1 MRRAVA
7 LLAISLAVAAVAGCG
22 GGASRPRFE
31 PAADWHLL
39 SGDGELAAANVP
51 FAGRDRSLSSP
62 PSRTVA
68 TLPRSGV
75 VIWAMFSRAGKDSR
89 RALPLRLTGAAR
101 SNPFEGFSC
110 APAVSLPRCFAASGS
125 VRRLAG
131 RLDGYDVDLYVFLG
145 TDRPSSAQL
154 EAVDAEL
161 ARLRL

>member
-7 LLAISLAVAAVAGCG
+7 LLAISLAVAGCG

-101 SNPFEGFSC
+101 SNPFEGFSW

-131 RLDGYDVDLYVFLG
+131 RLDGYDVDLYVLLG